1 MKLEGAKS
9 LARWGLGRF
18 IRIRIE
24 PRPSPSVGVILLAS
38 VAALLLA
45 FAVTSVIFWAYGVS
59 PLRAWG
65 VILKGSLGSAF
76 ALSETVRRA
85 LPLLLVGAGLALSFK
100 FLFWNIGAEGQLLM
114 GAVAATWVALF
125 SGLPG
130 PLLIPIMLLLGFLAG
145 ALWGLIAAVLRATL
159 RVNEVITT
167 LMMNYIAM
175 DIVLYLI
182 HGPWKGEQKWGFA
195 YTDTFPHQAW
205 LGTIGQTRIPWV
217 TLVIGL
223 VAAISLYFLLMRTK
237 YGFEI
242 RVIGAN
248 PQAGRFAGMSYTRA
262 ASLVMLIS
270 GGLAGLAGVGEV
282 AGVHHLLRHPQQIS
296 LGYGYLA
303 IIVAW
308 LARANPLAVPLTAF
322 LFGAIFAGGDVM
334 RVALGLPFQMVSI
347 WGGLILLFLIASEL
361 LVGYEVSFSFGF
373 GSGSGSRSRS
383 GLGRPRPR
391 AEAEAEAGTEAKV
404 EMEMKTKVE
413 TEVEPCG
420 PSLPGHL
427 QEGLE
432 PGRNTGTDPASW
444 SYGSR

>member
-1 MKLEGAKS
+1 MKLNSPS
-9 LARWGLGRF
+9 LVRRGLGRF
-18 IRIRIE
+18 KSLLASVRIQVQLE
-24 PRPSPSVGVILLAS
+24 PLPSPSAGAILLAS

-45 FAVTSVIFWAYGVS
+45 VAISSVIFWAYGVS

-65 VILKGSLGSAF
+65 VILKGSLGSTF
-76 ALSETVRRA
+76 ALAETTRRA
-85 LPLLLVGAGLALSFK
+85 IPLLLVGTGLALSFK

-130 PLLIPIMLLLGFLAG
+130 PLLIPMMFLLGLVAG
-145 ALWGLIAAVLRATL
+145 ALWGLIAAALRATL
-159 RVNEVITT
+159 KVNEVITT
-167 LMMNYIAM
+167 LMMNYIAA

-195 YTDTFPHQAW
+195 YTDTFPKSAW
-205 LGTIGQTRIPWV
+205 LGTIGNTRISWV
-217 TLVIGL
+217 TLACGL
-223 VAAISLYFLLMRTK
+223 AAAVLLWFLLMRTR

-248 PQAGRFAGMSYTRA
+248 PEAGRFAGMSYTKA
-262 ASLVMLIS
+262 ALLVVSIS

-296 LGYGYLA
+296 LGYGYLG

-334 RVALGLPFQMVSI
+334 RVALGLPFQVVSI

-361 LVGYEVSFSFGF
+361 LLRYKLSFSF
-373 GSGSGSRSRS
+373 
-383 GLGRPRPR
+383 GRPRPR
-391 AEAEAEAGTEAKV
+391 AEVASCG
-404 EMEMKTKVE
+404 
-413 TEVEPCG
+413 CG
-420 PSLPGHL
+420 PSGR
-427 QEGLE
+427 LE
-432 PGRNTGTDPASW
+432 EQDPDSTSY

>member
-1 MKLEGAKS
+1 MKLNSPS
-9 LARWGLGRF
+9 LVRRGLGRF
-18 IRIRIE
+18 KSLLASVRIQVQLE
-24 PRPSPSVGVILLAS
+24 PLPSPSAGAILLAS

-45 FAVTSVIFWAYGVS
+45 VAISSVIFWAYGVS

-65 VILKGSLGSAF
+65 VILKGSLGSTF
-76 ALSETVRRA
+76 ALAETTRRA
-85 LPLLLVGAGLALSFK
+85 IPLLLVGAGLALSFK

-130 PLLIPIMLLLGFLAG
+130 PLLIPMMFLLGLVAG
-145 ALWGLIAAVLRATL
+145 ALWGLIAAALRATL
-159 RVNEVITT
+159 KVNEVITT
-167 LMMNYIAM
+167 LMMNYIAA

-195 YTDTFPHQAW
+195 YTDTFPKSAW
-205 LGTIGQTRIPWV
+205 LGTIGNTRISWV
-217 TLVIGL
+217 TLACGL
-223 VAAISLYFLLMRTK
+223 AAAVLLWFLLMRTR

-248 PQAGRFAGMSYTRA
+248 PEAGRLAGMSYTKA
-262 ASLVMLIS
+262 ALLVVSIS

-296 LGYGYLA
+296 LGYGYLG

-334 RVALGLPFQMVSI
+334 RVALGLPFQVVSI

-361 LVGYEVSFSFGF
+361 LLRYKLSFSF
-373 GSGSGSRSRS
+373 
-383 GLGRPRPR
+383 GRPRPR
-391 AEAEAEAGTEAKV
+391 AEVASCG
-404 EMEMKTKVE
+404 
-413 TEVEPCG
+413 CG
-420 PSLPGHL
+420 PSGC
-427 QEGLE
+427 LE
-432 PGRNTGTDPASW
+432 EQGPDSTSY